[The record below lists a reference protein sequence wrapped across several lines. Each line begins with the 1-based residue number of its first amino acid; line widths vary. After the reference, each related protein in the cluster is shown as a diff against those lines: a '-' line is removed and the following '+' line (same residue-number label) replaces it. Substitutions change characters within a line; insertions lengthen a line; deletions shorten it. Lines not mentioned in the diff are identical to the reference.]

1 MNMKKNGFT
10 LVELII
16 AMALGFLILTAVY
29 AGINMAQRSSAS
41 VGRKV
46 VTQQDARAVLDLM
59 AMEIRMASCNPTLST
74 TIWSTIPTAT
84 CNFMGN
90 LIPIAANRGIQ
101 TAANPANTI
110 IIAMDL
116 GGIFNPVTGLNNSP
130 SGIIGDYPNE
140 YIEYSYNGADTI
152 TRNVSCLGA
161 DQPILG
167 GAGSATMVRNAAAG
181 VNLFTYFDR
190 SNNDITATVINNNS
204 SPTNGVPA
212 IRRIRITI
220 VADTESKDSLTSNPR
235 RMTYITDVLVR
246 NHAF

>member
-16 AMALGFLILTAVY
+16 AMGVGFIILTAVY

-41 VGRKV
+41 VGRKI

-59 AMEIRMASCNPTLST
+59 AMEIRMASYNPTGTESN
-74 TIWSTIPTAT
+74 TIWKTIPICAS
-84 CNFMGN
+84 MGPVTLEPRN
-90 LIPIAANRGIQ
+90 KGIQ
-101 TAANPANTI
+101 TGPTPANTI

-116 GGIFNPVTGLNNSP
+116 NNPPVTP
-130 SGIIGDYPNE
+130 AVIGDITNE

-152 TRNVSCLGA
+152 NRNVSCGG
-161 DQPILG
+161 DQAILG
-167 GAGSATMVRNAAAG
+167 GAGSATRVSNAAAG
-181 VNLFTYFDR
+181 VKLFTYFNR
-190 SNNDITATVINNNS
+190 SDNDITATVANNNPD
-204 SPTNGVPA
+204 PTNGVPA

-220 VADTESKDSLTSNPR
+220 VADTESNDSLTSNPR